1 MKALSKF
8 YLEPIV
14 LNKQKGSN
22 ISMEENL
29 LKKRLI
35 GVLKT
40 ILLPEW
46 LYPKGFL
53 SKYDFA
59 AAMPW

>member
-1 MKALSKF
+1 
-8 YLEPIV
+8 
-14 LNKQKGSN
+14 
-22 ISMEENL
+22 MEENL